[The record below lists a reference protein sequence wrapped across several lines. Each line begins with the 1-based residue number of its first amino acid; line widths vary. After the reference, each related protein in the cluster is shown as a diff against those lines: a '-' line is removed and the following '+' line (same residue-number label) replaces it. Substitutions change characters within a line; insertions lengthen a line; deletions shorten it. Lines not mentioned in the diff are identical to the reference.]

1 MVNEIYLDGGRK
13 KARPVTTREAYIAR
27 RNTPEN
33 AKNFYDARA
42 GNEKAKARQV
52 QYNYG
57 DLLPDGVLKGCCH
70 PSSTFP
76 HDIDCNNAEEQARI
90 KDILIAKKDEIGL
103 LELSGSA
110 RYGLHAVCRRER
122 GRTILESQVKVA
134 LLTKTEMDTSA
145 HDQQRVLYTGPA
157 TADNLFYLDDAIF
170 DEPLSIEE
178 SAAEFERLKEREA
191 RGEEDVPAGAK
202 KANKHY
208 RPWEETNTEQ
218 VLTNTDLTDK
228 TDKKFSNS
236 QILDE
241 KKNPSDPK
249 DPCSN
254 KKEAP
259 RSFPNEYH
267 GIPFATILKKYWEVN
282 NGGYEPTEGDRDTL
296 TFQLASDLRHICG
309 KSFEWLDQVIPC
321 YDGFPLEEKRQKI
334 KNALA
339 SKYEGMPTRL
349 KQVLDALTIDHSPF
363 TIDHLAAQGEVE
375 DECSMFNGQCSMKN
389 PPEMPEK
396 VPRLIGLLT
405 SRTPQMYRPAVAH
418 AVFPALG
425 THLKEVRFLY
435 TDNVEHEATLMNILM
450 AGTGAGKG
458 CIDKPIKHIMADIR
472 RRDAENEKRER
483 EWKKDCQK
491 KGANKDKLVRPEGL
505 VIQIIDPDMTKPALV
520 TRMDESE
527 GHFVYVKLN
536 ELDLFDQLKG
546 TTGKQH
552 FQLMCLAFDPDSE
565 YGQTRIG
572 TQSVTA
578 RPRCRFN
585 WNACTTVQKGQRYF
599 RNVLTDGPISRI
611 NFCTI
616 PESEIG
622 IEQPVY
628 GQYDA
633 AFDEA
638 LKPYIDNLCAARGFV
653 DCPQATKLA
662 KKLQQECAEFARLS
676 QDEVYWN
683 LSFRAC
689 VIAWLKACVLYVANG
704 CKWEKSIEDFVRWSL
719 NYDLWCK
726 MQFFGDAIRQAN
738 NGDERI
744 GRRGPHNLL
753 LDLPDVFS
761 LEDARRVR
769 RQQGLPDKGL
779 RSMISNWKSRGYI
792 NQISEI
798 SFEKLRFKSGE

>member
-1 MVNEIYLDGGRK
+1 MKDGVK
-13 KARPVTTREAYIAR
+13 MMRPVLNREEYLKLRNGGFQCENVAR
-27 RNTPEN
+27 IRSG
-33 AKNFYDARA
+33 D
-42 GNEKAKARQV
+42 EKLKASLV
-52 QYNYG
+52 QMNYSC
-57 DLLPDGVLKGCCH
+57 LPNDDGSLKGATRM
-70 PSSTFP
+70 STTVGM
-76 HDIDCNNAEEQARI
+76 DIDHLTAEDMPVVRERI
-90 KDILIAKKDEIGL
+90 LSKKDELGL
-103 LELSGSA
+103 LMMEKSA
-110 RYGLHAVCRRER
+110 RGWGYHLVFQRRAD
-122 GRTILESQVKVA
+122 LDQVGNLKWASELLNVA
-134 LLTKTEMDTSA
+134 YDAQAKDITRVFFTTTEEDLL
-145 HDQQRVLYTGPA
+145 
-157 TADNLFYLDDAIF
+157 YLDDEIF
-170 DEPLSIEE
+170 SRKEEGGTRKMDDVRRKMEEGRSQTSDLS
-178 SAAEFERLKEREA
+178 L
-191 RGEEDVPAGAK
+191 
-202 KANKHY
+202 
-208 RPWEETNTEQ
+208 Q
-218 VLTNTDLTDK
+218 
-228 TDKKFSNS
+228 
-236 QILDE
+236 
-241 KKNPSDPK
+241 PSGK
-249 DPCSN
+249 Q
-254 KKEAP
+254 
-259 RSFPNEYH
+259 FPTHYH
-267 GIPFATILKKYWEVN
+267 GISFATILKKYWEVN

-339 SKYEGMPTRL
+339 SKYEGMPQRL
-349 KQVLDALTIDHSPF
+349 RDT
-363 TIDHLAAQGEVE
+363 LAALDVRCKME
-375 DECSMFNGQCSMKN
+375 DGRGKMDDGNPQTST

-396 VPRLIGLLT
+396 MPKLIALLT
-405 SRTPQMYRPAVAH
+405 SKTPQMYKAAVAH

-435 TDNVEHEATLMNILM
+435 TDNVEHEATLMNVLM

-585 WNACTTVQKGQRYF
+585 WNACTTVQKGQKYF

-622 IEQPVY
+622 IEQPIY

-726 MQFFGDAIRQAN
+726 MQFFGDAIRKAN
-738 NGDERI
+738 CVDETS

-779 RSMISNWKSRGYI
+779 RPMISNWKSRGYI

-798 SFEKLRFKSGE
+798 SFQKLRFKSDK

>member
-1 MVNEIYLDGGRK
+1 MKQQLAVNSKHTGDRRKDNRGYAESWTSEQLDGLLSEDRLRQMV
-13 KARPVTTREAYIAR
+13 ADI
-27 RNTPEN
+27 
-33 AKNFYDARA
+33 RA
-42 GNEKAKARQV
+42 GNEKVKDWLPFICPHYSAFRNNHRAQADIIPEAFTFMTCVDVDDLSKVDKA
-52 QYNYG
+52 
-57 DLLPDGVLKGCCH
+57 
-70 PSSTFP
+70 
-76 HDIDCNNAEEQARI
+76 I
-90 KDILIAKKDEIGL
+90 KRA
-103 LELSGSA
+103 LELNSEEGGDWQDMVLRIAYSA
-110 RYGLHAVCRRER
+110 RK
-122 GRTILESQVKVA
+122 KVHIYIK
-134 LLTKTEMDTSA
+134 LPVGKT
-145 HDQQRVLYTGPA
+145 
-157 TADNLFYLDDAIF
+157 
-170 DEPLSIEE
+170 IEE
-178 SAAEFERLKEREA
+178 TQQAFCAEL
-191 RGEEDVPAGAK
+191 EDVPYDASCTTPERFIYLTGIDEEV
-202 KANKHY
+202 Y
-208 RPWEETNTEQ
+208 RSEHWLEAIPETELEERREAFLNRG
-218 VLTNTDLTDK
+218 
-228 TDKKFSNS
+228 
-236 QILDE
+236 LDVDGRPLE
-241 KKNPSDPK
+241 RSDEFAMPHPAQQRRGKMDDVPQPSDLSPQPSGKQFPK
-249 DPCSN
+249 
-254 KKEAP
+254 
-259 RSFPNEYH
+259 EYH
-267 GIPFATILKKYWEVN
+267 GIPFKDIIRKYWEVN

-339 SKYEGMPTRL
+339 SKYEGMPQRL
-349 KQVLDALTIDHSPF
+349 RDT
-363 TIDHLAAQGEVE
+363 LAALDGRCQME
-375 DECSMFNGQCSMKN
+375 DGRVQTSDISLQTSALSPQTST

-396 VPRLIGLLT
+396 VPRLIALLT
-405 SRTPQMYRPAVAH
+405 SKTPQMYRPAVAH

-653 DCPQATKLA
+653 DCPQATRLA

-704 CKWEKSIEDFVRWSL
+704 CKWEKTIEDFVRWSL

-726 MQFFGDAIRQAN
+726 MQFFGDAIRKAN
-738 NGDERI
+738 NVDETS

-761 LEDARRVR
+761 FEDARRVR

-779 RSMISNWKSRGYI
+779 RPMISNWKSRGYI

-798 SFEKLRFKSGE
+798 SFEKLRFKSGQ

>member
-1 MVNEIYLDGGRK
+1 MSVHTIYMKDGVK
-13 KARPVTTREAYIAR
+13 MMRPVPNREEYLKLRNGGFQRENVAR
-27 RNTPEN
+27 IRNG
-33 AKNFYDARA
+33 D
-42 GNEKAKARQV
+42 EKLKASLV
-52 QYNYG
+52 QMNYSC
-57 DLLPDGVLKGCCH
+57 LPNDDGTLKGAMRM
-70 PSSTFP
+70 STTVGM
-76 HDIDCNNAEEQARI
+76 DIDHIAPEQMTAIRERI
-90 KDILIAKKDEIGL
+90 LSKKGELGL
-103 LELSGSA
+103 LMLELSARGQGYHLVFKRRPELSQEENLRWASKLLQVEYDAQAKDITRVFFTTTEEDLLFLDDGIFDISA
-110 RYGLHAVCRRER
+110 ADNFSASDEH
-122 GRTILESQVKVA
+122 GRIR
-134 LLTKTEMDTSA
+134 TSA
-145 HDQQRVLYTGPA
+145 Q
-157 TADNLFYLDDAIF
+157 ADKNS
-170 DEPLSIEE
+170 PSQSVQ
-178 SAAEFERLKEREA
+178 SAA
-191 RGEEDVPAGAK
+191 
-202 KANKHY
+202 
-208 RPWEETNTEQ
+208 
-218 VLTNTDLTDK
+218 K
-228 TDKKFSNS
+228 TYPD
-236 QILDE
+236 
-241 KKNPSDPK
+241 
-249 DPCSN
+249 
-254 KKEAP
+254 A
-259 RSFPNEYH
+259 YH

-321 YDGFPLEEKRQKI
+321 YDGFPLEEKQQKI
-334 KNALA
+334 RNALA
-339 SKYEGMPTRL
+339 SKYEGMPQRL
-349 KQVLDALTIDHSPF
+349 RDT
-363 TIDHLAAQGEVE
+363 LAALDVRCQME
-375 DECSMFNGQCSMKN
+375 DGRGQTSALSPQTSM

-396 VPRLIGLLT
+396 VPKLIGLLT
-405 SRTPQMYRPAVAH
+405 SKTPQMYRPAVAH

-622 IEQPVY
+622 IEQPIY

-744 GRRGPHNLL
+744 GRRGPRNLL
-753 LDLPDVFS
+753 ELLPDTFTI
-761 LEDARRVR
+761 EDAARVR
-769 RQQGLPDKGL
+769 QQQGLKTSNRDV
-779 RSMISNWKSRGYI
+779 SHMISIWKNREYVS
-792 NQISEI
+792 QISDL
-798 SFEKLRFKSGE
+798 SFQKLRFKSSQSLTEGAKC